1 MFKNGL
7 LVLLGGCSF
16 GVLSTFVKLAYEEN
30 YSLGEISG
38 VQVLFGM
45 VILWTIF
52 LSGKVTGLS
61 KTPTPAPNKKKDP
74 YWKLILAGFVTGT
87 ISLAYYKSVQLVPAS
102 IAIILL
108 MQFVWISVL
117 IEYLF
122 YKSKPTKVQLIS
134 MVIVLAGT
142 VLAAGFFNE
151 QSQSLSIVG
160 IGYGLLA
167 GTFYALFL
175 IINARLGN
183 DYPPAQ
189 KSALMLTGACIL
201 VFSIFPPFFIFN
213 GQLGGN
219 LLKWGILLAIFGTVI
234 PPLFYAIGIP
244 KVGVTLSSIISAAE
258 LPVAVGMSYF
268 VLGEMVSGLQW
279 LGVIIILLT
288 IIISNLFKRN
298 KISPFK

>member
-16 GVLSTFVKLAYEEN
+16 GVLSTFVKLAYKEN
-30 YSLGEISG
+30 YTLGEVSG

-45 VILWTIF
+45 LILWTIF
-52 LSGKVTGLS
+52 FIS
-61 KTPTPAPNKKKDP
+61 KITSPRKTKTQLTDKKKHP
-74 YWKLILAGFVTGT
+74 YWKLILSGFVTGT
-87 ISLAYYKSVQLVPAS
+87 ISLVYYKSVQLLPAS

-117 IEYLF
+117 IEYLL
-122 YKSKPTKVQLIS
+122 YKIKPTGVQIIS
-134 MVIVLAGT
+134 MVVVLAGT

-151 QSQSLSIVG
+151 QSQSLSLIG
-160 IGYGLLA
+160 IGFGLLA

-175 IINARLGN
+175 IINSRLGN

-201 VFSIFPPFFIFN
+201 VFSIFPPYFLFN
-213 GQLGGN
+213 GQLSGN
-219 LLKWGILLAIFGTVI
+219 LWKWGLLLATFGTVI

-244 KVGVTLSSIISAAE
+244 KIGVTLSSIISAAE

-268 VLGEMVSGLQW
+268 VLSEEVTGMQW
-279 LGVIIILLT
+279 LGVFIILLT
-288 IIISNLFKRN
+288 IVVSNLFKRS
-298 KISPFK
+298 KVHLK